1 MSEPL
6 IIEEERGQCIGA
18 PRSDIRRFALKQ
30 FGGWYFPDH
39 ETHLIEWLRKVNE
52 TKLDRLRYQGK
63 KQDLA
68 LSYCTQRRV
77 AVDIG
82 GHVGLWSFYLS
93 ALFEQVH
100 AFEPVA
106 EHRECFAVNVTAPN
120 VILYPCALGDREGSI
135 SMHTSTG
142 SSGDSWVKGSG
153 DIPMHRIDSYGF
165 SDVDL
170 IKIDTEGNELP
181 VLRGAED
188 TLLRCHPVV
197 IVEQKPGHAQR
208 FGFGETAAVDYL
220 QSLGATLKARKA
232 GDFVLAWP

>member
-1 MSEPL
+1 MK
-6 IIEEERGQCIGA
+6 A
-18 PRSDIRRFALKQ
+18 
-30 FGGWYFPDH
+30 FGGWTFPDH
-39 ETHLIEWLRKVNE
+39 EKHLIDWLAKVRDE
-52 TKLDRLRYQGK
+52 KDGRLRYQGK

-68 LSYCTQRRV
+68 ISFCKQKRLALDV
-77 AVDIG
+77 G
-82 GHVGLWSFYLS
+82 GHIGLWSHYLTQQ
-93 ALFEQVH
+93 FEMVH

-106 EHRECFAVNVTAPN
+106 DHRECFAVNVTAKN

-220 QSLGATLKARKA
+220 QSLGAMVKAHKS
-232 GDFVLAWP
+232 GDYVLTF

>member
-1 MSEPL
+1 M
-6 IIEEERGQCIGA
+6 
-18 PRSDIRRFALKQ
+18 KQ
-30 FGGWYFPDH
+30 FGGWMFPDH
-39 ETHLIEWLRKVNE
+39 EVHLLEWLSHPKNIGDVVDGR
-52 TKLDRLRYQGK
+52 TMYQGK
-63 KQDLA
+63 KQRLA
-68 LSYCTQRRV
+68 IDHCRNFRV
-77 AVDIG
+77 AIDCG
-82 GHVGLWSFYLS
+82 AHCGTWSWTLAKHFDV
-93 ALFEQVH
+93 VH

-106 EHRECFAVNVTAPN
+106 DHRECFAVNVPAPN

-142 SSGDSWVKGSG
+142 SSGDSWVKGEG

-170 IKIDTEGNELP
+170 IKIDCEGGELP
-181 VLRGAED
+181 VLRGAEE
-188 TLLRCHPVV
+188 TLLRCQPVV

-232 GDFVLAWP
+232 GDFVLAWS